1 MPAVKPGARRLH
13 ILQVL
18 ARMLENPKGEKVT
31 TAALAKELDVSEAA
45 LYRHFASK
53 AQMFEGLIEFIEQS
67 VFGLINKI
75 TADEDDGLKQI
86 QAILS
91 SLLGFAE
98 KNPGMTRVLVGDALV
113 NEDERLQVRINQ
125 LHDRLEA
132 TLKQCLRVAVTQGK
146 AASAGASGVDPAT
159 DPGPRANLLLCYVI
173 GRWQQY
179 AKSGF
184 KRIPSELW
192 EKQWPLLARG

>member
-1 MPAVKPGARRLH
+1 MPAVKPGARRLY

-18 ARMLENPKGEKVT
+18 ARMLENPKGERVT
-31 TAALAKELDVSEAA
+31 TAALAKELEVSEAA

-53 AQMFEGLIEFIEQS
+53 AQMFEGLIEFIEQT
-67 VFGLINKI
+67 VFGLVNKI
-75 TADEDDGLKQI
+75 TADEEDGMKQVE
-86 QAILS
+86 AILS

-113 NEDERLQVRINQ
+113 NEDERLQIRINQ

-132 TLKQCLRVAVTQGK
+132 TLKQCLRVAVTQGR
-146 AASAGASGVDPAT
+146 GTPGEDPAV

-173 GRWQQY
+173 GRWQLY

-184 KRIPSELW
+184 KRQPSEQW
-192 EKQWPLLARG
+192 EKQWPMLART